1 MKSIYLGNFMDAKE
15 RYKELYIQHVIKEK
29 GPSTPEMSEL
39 FNVILEEFNDSEIKM
54 DAFIESIIDE
64 NTVKE
69 PTEIDKLRQENEEL
83 KQRQEMAEE
92 AILSLSD
99 MLLSR

>member
-1 MKSIYLGNFMDAKE
+1 MTPKE
-15 RYKELYIQHVIKEK
+15 KYKELYIQHIIKEN
-29 GPSTPEMSEL
+29 GSTTEEMREL
-39 FNVILEEFNDSEIKM
+39 FAIVLEEFDDNPEKMSE
-54 DAFIESIIDE
+54 FIQSIVDE

-92 AILSLSD
+92 ALLTLSD

>member
-1 MKSIYLGNFMDAKE
+1 MTAKE
-15 RYKELYIQHVIKEK
+15 KYRELYIKHVIEEH
-29 GPSTPEMSEL
+29 GSTTEEMGYL
-39 FNVILEEFNDSEIKM
+39 FQKILEEDFGDDPEKM
-54 DAFIESIIDE
+54 SQFIQSIVDE

-92 AILSLSD
+92 ALLNLSD

>member
-1 MKSIYLGNFMDAKE
+1 MDLNEAKE
-15 RYKELYIQHVIKEK
+15 KYKKLYIEYSIRK
-29 GPSTPEMSEL
+29 GTSIPEMDEL
-39 FNVILEEFNDSEIKM
+39 FNIILDGFNDSNVKM
-54 DAFIESIIDE
+54 DEFIQSIVDE

-92 AILSLSD
+92 ALLTLSD